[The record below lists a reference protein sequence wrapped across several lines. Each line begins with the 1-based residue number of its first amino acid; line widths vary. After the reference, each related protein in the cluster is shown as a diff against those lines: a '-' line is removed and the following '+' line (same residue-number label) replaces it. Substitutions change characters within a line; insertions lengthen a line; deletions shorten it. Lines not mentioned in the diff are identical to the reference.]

1 MRRFAGLLF
10 AACLGVSPLAAAQ
23 RLVIAGDSTASPY
36 PASRYPRTGWGQA
49 IGEFVD
55 LPVDNRAI
63 SGRSTRSYRDEG
75 HLDTLAASLQ
85 PGDVLLIQFGHNDA
99 KQSDPRRFADPATD
113 FPAGLRRFI
122 AAAQAAQAIPVLLT
136 PVARRQFDAA
146 GQVEDTH
153 APYAAAVRQV
163 AREDAVALID
173 LDQRSRDW
181 LQALGPEVSTAY
193 YLHDPAQGLVDDT
206 HFQRRGAVAVA
217 CLVASELFRQSLLD
231 PALARRDT
239 DCGVPADQ
247 AARHAAQTKPSLI
260 EHADLIARVQ
270 PGPHGGDGQTE
281 GSSLFESADF
291 DFVVRRRILHAGA
304 SIGLHAHGQDEVY
317 YVLSGRGEF
326 ALDGQRHLLTP
337 GSAALTRDG
346 STHSLRQIG
355 NEDLV
360 ILIVYPRQPH

>member
-1 MRRFAGLLF
+1 M
-10 AACLGVSPLAAAQ
+10 
-23 RLVIAGDSTASPY
+23 
-36 PASRYPRTGWGQA
+36 
-49 IGEFVD
+49 
-55 LPVDNRAI
+55 
-63 SGRSTRSYRDEG
+63 
-75 HLDTLAASLQ
+75 
-85 PGDVLLIQFGHNDA
+85 LLIQFGHNDA

-217 CLVASELFRQSLLD
+217 CLVASELFRLSLLD
-231 PALARRDT
+231 PALARRYF
-239 DCGVPADQ
+239 P
-247 AARHAAQTKPSLI
+247 
-260 EHADLIARVQ
+260 
-270 PGPHGGDGQTE
+270 GGDT
-281 GSSLFESADF
+281 
-291 DFVVRRRILHAGA
+291 
-304 SIGLHAHGQDEVY
+304 
-317 YVLSGRGEF
+317 RGTPRVSP
-326 ALDGQRHLLTP
+326 ALI
-337 GSAALTRDG
+337 AALTQHHYVTHVRELEGFLWRSMADSPGDFLAVTRGMVFREAPTGEDG
-346 STHSLRQIG
+346 EDGDDSPVDPQSISAETIREALERHSYVQARVWKELGLKNRFVLRRLMQKYDIDAG
-355 NEDLV
+355 PGEGE
-360 ILIVYPRQPH
+360 